1 MGKAP
6 VLIKINSNKNR
17 FLLLQSFPVCRGI
30 FPRHILKEAAESTHT
45 FKAQITDISL
55 MLCEVC
61 SNSRFAS
68 VTTRSCIIFKGE
80 GIP

>member
-45 FKAQITDISL
+45 FKAQNHRYLFDA
-55 MLCEVC
+55 VR
-61 SNSRFAS
+61 NSRFAS

>member
-6 VLIKINSNKNR
+6 VLIKINSNKDR

-45 FKAQITDISL
+45 FKAQNHRISL

>member
-6 VLIKINSNKNR
+6 VLIKINSNKDR
-17 FLLLQSFPVCRGI
+17 FLLLQSFRYAEVFSPVI
-30 FPRHILKEAAESTHT
+30 FLKKRLKVPTLS
-45 FKAQITDISL
+45 KPKITDISL

>member
-30 FPRHILKEAAESTHT
+30 SPVIFLKKRLKVPTLS
-45 FKAQITDISL
+45 KPKITDISL